1 MINKRNFAI
10 LRAYFIYV
18 DVMIK
23 LQKLGLQ
30 RGIKTLIESAS
41 LEIFAGQKVA
51 IIGPNG
57 CGKSS
62 LFSLL
67 LGQITPDAGEYS
79 VAKHWQVVAIAQY
92 IDDTSRTTLDYVIDG
107 DSKLRSIE
115 KALEQAETNNDGS
128 LIAQLHE
135 QLEHAGAYNV
145 QARAATILAGLGF
158 SEADLSSAVAN
169 FSGGWQMRLNLARAL
184 LCPSDLLLLDEP
196 TNHLDLDAVIWL
208 QDYLQQYPGTLLLIS
223 HDQAFIDS
231 CANVI
236 VSFENKQLMT
246 YTGNYSSYQKQ
257 RAERLALEQKRYEK
271 QEQKKQHLNSFILRF
286 KAKASKAK
294 QAQSRVKQLEKM
306 EALLPIQQENE
317 FSFSFREPDKLPNPL
332 INMENIQLGYDST
345 IILSNI
351 HLNLVPGSRIGLL
364 GRNGAGKSTFIK
376 LLADELAPLQGRYTT
391 SAGLK
396 IGYFAQHQVQALNL
410 ENSAFDH
417 LLALDRQLTDQ
428 QIRDYLGGFGFQGDE
443 ALKKVAPMSGGEK
456 ARLVLS
462 LIVYSKPNLL
472 LLDEPT
478 NHLDMNMREAL
489 AYALQ
494 SFEGAMVIVSHDRYL
509 LESVCDDFYLVD
521 SGAVSGF
528 SGDLGD
534 YQKWLFANKTDRRS
548 TNNTQTKTDLPSID
562 RKAQKRLEAEFRQ
575 STKAFRE
582 GITKSEKQIAKY
594 QSVLQEVETGMLDT
608 TLYEAENKAQ
618 LNALIAKQVDAKNHI
633 EELEMVWLEA
643 QENLELAQ
651 AEFDELIA
659 TGDAAK
665 LGSA

>member
-1 MINKRNFAI
+1 
-10 LRAYFIYV
+10 
-18 DVMIK
+18 MIK

-30 RGIKTLIESAS
+30 RGIKTLIESS
-41 LEIFAGQKVA
+41 DLEIFTGQKVA

-67 LGQITPDAGEYS
+67 LGNITQDAGEYS

-107 DSKLRSIE
+107 DKKLRDNE
-115 KALEQAETNNDGS
+115 ARLVQAQTSNDGR

-135 QLEHAGAYNV
+135 ELEHAGAYDV

-208 QDYLQQYPGTLLLIS
+208 QDYIGQYPGTLLLIS
-223 HDQAFIDS
+223 HDQAFIDA

-236 VSFENKQLMT
+236 VSFEDKQLVS

-257 RAERLALEQKRYEK
+257 RAERLILAQKQYEK
-271 QEQKKQHLNSFILRF
+271 QQQKRQHLTSFILRF

-306 EALLPIQQENE
+306 EALLPIQQASE
-317 FSFSFREPDKLPNPL
+317 FSFEFKTPDKLPNPL
-332 INMENIQLGYDST
+332 INMENIQLGYGEKV
-345 IILSNI
+345 ILSNI
-351 HLNLVPGSRIGLL
+351 QLNLVPGSRIGLL

-376 LLADELAPLQGRYTT
+376 LLASELSPMQGRYTT

-417 LLALDRQLTDQ
+417 LLALDRKLSDQ
-428 QIRDYLGGFGFQGDE
+428 QIRDYLGGFGFHGDE

-462 LIVYSKPNLL
+462 LIVYAKPNLL

-521 SGAVSGF
+521 DGAVTNF
-528 SGDLGD
+528 SGDLKD
-534 YQKWLFANKTDRRS
+534 YQKWLFANKAGKDESSSAAVKINAASDASMRSPDADNTNVITDR
-548 TNNTQTKTDLPSID
+548 KVL
-562 RKAQKRLEAEFRQ
+562 KRMEAEFRQ
-575 STKAFRE
+575 STKALRE
-582 GITKSEKQIAKY
+582 DIITSEKGIAKN
-594 QSVLQEVETGMLDT
+594 QHTLKDVESAMLDT
-608 TLYEAENKAQ
+608 SIYEAENKPE
-618 LNALIAKQVDAKNHI
+618 LNALIAKQVEAKKQI
-633 EELEMVWLEA
+633 EEFEMVWLEA
-643 QENLELAQ
+643 QEQLELAQ
-651 AEFDELIA
+651 AKFEKNKA
-659 TGDAAK
+659 
-665 LGSA
+665 GS

>member
-1 MINKRNFAI
+1 
-10 LRAYFIYV
+10 
-18 DVMIK
+18 MIK

-30 RGIKTLIESAS
+30 RGIKTLIESS
-41 LEIFAGQKVA
+41 DLELFAGQKVA

-79 VAKHWQVVAIAQY
+79 VAKNWQVVAIAQY
-92 IDDTSRTTLDYVIDG
+92 IDDTSRTTRDYVIDG
-107 DSKLRSIE
+107 DTKLREVE
-115 KALEQAETNNDGS
+115 KQLLQAEANNQGE

-135 QLEHAGAYNV
+135 KLEHAGAYDV

-158 SEADLSSAVAN
+158 SEADLTCAVAN

-208 QDYLQQYPGTLLLIS
+208 QDYLQQYSGTLLLIS

-236 VSFENKQLMT
+236 VSFEDKNLIS

-257 RAERLALEQKRYEK
+257 RAERLALAQKQYEK
-271 QEQKKQHLNSFILRF
+271 QEQKKQHLTSFILRF

-306 EALLPIQQENE
+306 EALLPIQAANE
-317 FSFSFREPDKLPNPL
+317 FSFAFKEPDKLPNPL
-332 INMENIQLGYDST
+332 INMENIQLGYTST

-351 HLNLVPGSRIGLL
+351 QLNLVPGSRIGLL
-364 GRNGAGKSTFIK
+364 GRNGAGKSTLIK
-376 LLADELAPLQGRYTT
+376 LLSGELTPLQGRYTT

-428 QIRDYLGGFGFQGDE
+428 QIRDYLGGFGFHGDE

-521 SGAVSGF
+521 NGAVSSF
-528 SGDLGD
+528 SGDLPD
-534 YQKWLFANKTDRRS
+534 YQKWLFANKADRRS
-548 TNNTQTKTDLPSID
+548 IVSAEAKSEVSSID
-562 RKAQKRLEAEFRQ
+562 RKVLKRLEAEFRQ

-582 GITKSEKQIAKY
+582 SIAKSEKQISKY
-594 QSVLQEVETGMLDT
+594 QGVLEATENKMVDT
-608 TLYEAENKAQ
+608 SLYEAENKHL
-618 LNALIAKQVDAKNHI
+618 LNGLIATQVDAKNQI
-633 EELEMVWLEA
+633 EELEMEWLA
-643 QENLELAQ
+643 SQEQLELAE
-651 AEFDELIA
+651 AEFERSKA
-659 TGDAAK
+659 
-665 LGSA
+665 SS

>member
-1 MINKRNFAI
+1 
-10 LRAYFIYV
+10 
-18 DVMIK
+18 MIK
-23 LQKLGLQ
+23 LQNLSLQ
-30 RGIKTLIESAS
+30 RGIKTLINTSDIEV
-41 LEIFAGQKVA
+41 FQGQKVA
-51 IIGPNG
+51 IIGQNG

-67 LGQITPDAGEYS
+67 LGNITPDAGECTVS
-79 VAKHWQVVAIAQY
+79 KHWQIVAISQY
-92 IDDTSRTTLDYVIDG
+92 IDDTSRSTIDYVIDG
-107 DSKLRSIE
+107 DTNLRDIE
-115 KALEQAETNNDGS
+115 KQLVEAEKNNQGE

-135 QLEHAGAYNV
+135 KLEHAGAYNV
-145 QARAATILAGLGF
+145 QSRAATILAGLGF
-158 SEADLSSAVAN
+158 SEANLTSAVAN

-208 QDYLQQYPGTLLLIS
+208 QDYLQQYSGTLLLIS
-223 HDQAFIDS
+223 HDQTFIDA
-231 CANVI
+231 CATMI
-236 VSFENKQLMT
+236 VSFEDQKLIS
-246 YTGNYSSYQKQ
+246 YTGNYSSFQKQ
-257 RAERLALEQKRYEK
+257 RAERLILAQKQYEK
-271 QEQKKQHLNSFILRF
+271 QQQKKEHLTSFILRF

-317 FSFSFREPDKLPNPL
+317 FSFAFKEPEKLPNPL
-332 INMENIQLGYDST
+332 INMENIQLGYDDT
-345 IILSNI
+345 VVLSNI

-376 LLADELAPLQGRYTT
+376 LLSNELAPMKGRYTT

-417 LLALDRQLTDQ
+417 LLALDRLLTDQ

-456 ARLVLS
+456 ARLVLA
-462 LIVYSKPNLL
+462 LIVYTKPNLL

-494 SFEGAMVIVSHDRYL
+494 SFDGAMVIVSHDRYL

-521 SGAVSGF
+521 SGKVRSF
-528 SGDLGD
+528 SGDLFD
-534 YQKWLFANKTDRRS
+534 YQKWLFANKAES
-548 TNNTQTKTDLPSID
+548 NNVISGAVKQTTELD
-562 RKAQKRLEAEFRQ
+562 RKSIKRLEAEFRK
-575 STKAFRE
+575 STKSFRDT
-582 GITKSEKQIAKY
+582 ISKSEKQI
-594 QSVLQEVETGMLDT
+594 VLLQKSLVEIESKMSDT
-608 TLYEAENKAQ
+608 KLYEAENKVQ
-618 LNALIAKQVDAKNHI
+618 LNTIIAQQVDTKNT
-633 EELEMVWLEA
+633 LENVEFEWLEA
-643 QENLELAQ
+643 QEQLENAQ
-651 AEFDELIA
+651 AEFTKKKD
-659 TGDAAK
+659 G
-665 LGSA
+665 G